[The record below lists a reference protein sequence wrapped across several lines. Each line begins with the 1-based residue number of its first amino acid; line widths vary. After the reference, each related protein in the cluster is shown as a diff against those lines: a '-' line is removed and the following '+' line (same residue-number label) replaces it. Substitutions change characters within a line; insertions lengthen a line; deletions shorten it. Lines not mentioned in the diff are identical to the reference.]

1 MGVSCMVSDQ
11 GGGGGGGGVGRGITT
26 LRQSLNACLSMFV
39 SVCAG
44 LADDQADAD
53 V

>member
-1 MGVSCMVSDQ
+1 MGVSCVVSDQ
-11 GGGGGGGGVGRGITT
+11 GGGGITT
-26 LRQSLNACLSMFV
+26 QRQSLNACLSMFV